1 LGTFRAGPS
10 ADAGTYSPDSLV
22 VAVGDE
28 LTPAV
33 SLVLAG
39 ADVSTAGLADEGDV
53 VDDPAGSDC
62 PPQAVSASARATL
75 SVPA

>member
-1 LGTFRAGPS
+1 M
-10 ADAGTYSPDSLV
+10 
-22 VAVGDE
+22 AVGDE